1 MDKKKRVELLDL
13 TRRLVEEKAIL
24 VNTIRTYVIRQRKS
38 GGGRTIQTSKA
49 PNTNDIKYSDYEE
62 NAIKRLSDERD
73 QAIRKKTMAVCR
85 RLVKEK
91 EVLVSQVQQLAV
103 KLRMQQQNLLEL
115 QSSAKAKIS
124 QLKQEVEQLR
134 KEKEQSIDDREK
146 MAAELQKSRAQAR
159 HLRRAVVRF
168 RSNKGASPTISRINS
183 GTDQSNLKIESAE
196 KFQFTAK
203 KANDALCSDDDS
215 KNNEPDPGEKS
226 FPPSHSPPSSSPQSS
241 NKVSSGHLVAKSKDS
256 FDNVGSKTYNVGNH
270 QMPESSTDNMQ
281 IKDGFD
287 DNHDDSAAR
296 PSEGDDSDSV
306 THTVHVNNEMLI
318 HLKTE
323 LDDDIPPPPSVAV
336 STDSNSDNVAVYQNN
351 FENIAVAKTIED
363 SDYNGKHVVAIE
375 VPPDNRAVGRLIQA
389 PRIVEPID
397 SSLYSSN
404 NDVVPKNLGK
414 TSSEI
419 TVAQS
424 KQEQSCVQHIC
435 NGEILIKYPTSH
447 SVSSM
452 IRQGIGGASAGA
464 TEKWVVVDQNNSTFS
479 WGNVRARFTKKM
491 STVLRLESINRIY
504 SPVPAPKS
512 PLAADDKSKPHH
524 SFTVETSSRD
534 YLFLCPSMFSAATW
548 IYGLQKLTLKANST
562 SERSRSKQRL
572 HLFESRGKALIHL
585 LKVYLD
591 TQAIKRGVTRA
602 SLIVDALNLTVL
614 DKLSGAFGRR
624 NSSDVVNSEDS
635 AMNAILNLPSV
646 PTEF

>member
-1 MDKKKRVELLDL
+1 M
-13 TRRLVEEKAIL
+13 
-24 VNTIRTYVIRQRKS
+24 
-38 GGGRTIQTSKA
+38 
-49 PNTNDIKYSDYEE
+49 
-62 NAIKRLSDERD
+62 
-73 QAIRKKTMAVCR
+73 
-85 RLVKEK
+85 
-91 EVLVSQVQQLAV
+91 
-103 KLRMQQQNLLEL
+103 
-115 QSSAKAKIS
+115 
-124 QLKQEVEQLR
+124 
-134 KEKEQSIDDREK
+134 
-146 MAAELQKSRAQAR
+146 
-159 HLRRAVVRF
+159 
-168 RSNKGASPTISRINS
+168 
-183 GTDQSNLKIESAE
+183 
-196 KFQFTAK
+196 
-203 KANDALCSDDDS
+203 
-215 KNNEPDPGEKS
+215 
-226 FPPSHSPPSSSPQSS
+226 
-241 NKVSSGHLVAKSKDS
+241 
-256 FDNVGSKTYNVGNH
+256 
-270 QMPESSTDNMQ
+270 
-281 IKDGFD
+281 
-287 DNHDDSAAR
+287 
-296 PSEGDDSDSV
+296 
-306 THTVHVNNEMLI
+306 THTVHVNNEMLM
-318 HLKTE
+318 HLNTE

-363 SDYNGKHVVAIE
+363 GHYNGKHVVAIE
-375 VPPDNRAVGRLIQA
+375 VRPDNRAIGRLIQA
-389 PRIVEPID
+389 PKIVEPID

-404 NDVVPKNLGK
+404 NDVVPRQLSK

-464 TEKWVVVDQNNSTFS
+464 TEKWVAVDKNNSTFS

-548 IYGLQKLTLKANST
+548 IYGLQKLT
-562 SERSRSKQRL
+562 SKRILRVRVQDLQRL

-614 DKLSGAFGRR
+614 DKLSGTFGRR